1 MLSIIY
7 IWVIALST
15 ENLAGE
21 VNSDGMDKQ
30 SHEHEAEEEEG
41 GVRTEEELTSI
52 NSMMSTVMNVGQING
67 VDADSTKASPKT
79 TSKPLTVSRTGRRNQ
94 V

>member
-1 MLSIIY
+1 M
-7 IWVIALST
+7 LST
-15 ENLAGE
+15 ENVAGE
-21 VNSDGMDKQ
+21 ANSDGMDKQ
-30 SHEHEAEEEEG
+30 SHEHEAEEEG

-67 VDADSTKASPKT
+67 VDADSTKASSKI
-79 TSKPLTVSRTGRRNQ
+79 TSKTLTVSRTGRRNQ

>member
-1 MLSIIY
+1 MVSIISNL
-7 IWVIALST
+7 VIVLST

-21 VNSDGMDKQ
+21 ANGDGMDKQ
-30 SHEHEAEEEEG
+30 SHEYVAEEEEG
-41 GVRTEEELTSI
+41 GVKTEELTSI

-67 VDADSTKASPKT
+67 VDAESTKSSPKI
-79 TSKPLTVSRTGRRNQ
+79 TSKTLTISRTGRRNQ